1 MPRLARLDAPGVS
14 EYRRLEF
21 ERRRS
26 IFFEGLKIDITSPED
41 LVISK
46 LYWAKDSLS
55 ETQLRDVRN
64 LLNTVCNINIDYIRK
79 WVAKLELDE
88 IYKDVHR

>member
-1 MPRLARLDAPGVS
+1 MPRLARLDAAGVS

-46 LYWAKDSLS
+46 LYWAKNSLS

-64 LLNTVCNINIDYIRK
+64 LLNTVCKKPMGTLFLTLQKTVIPK
-79 WVAKLELDE
+79 
-88 IYKDVHR
+88 